1 MGFYH
6 EHLGLPSC
14 NQSHGLLENSPF
26 IDRWLHPHW
35 HVHVLPGFLEGMMPM
50 MNWRLGPCIRCI
62 PFHCLVIFSVHS
74 QDVCQN
80 WCLGCIVPSLSA
92 GLPPSQNASIRGR
105 YPWEQQEGVCACF
118 FFFADWISLHI
129 FPLNEAIRGRLGQSF
144 PKLLGGNPVFRLV
157 SIRNISP
164 NAYKKRIPAHYW
176 DVKTWCVCWVCRVD
190 DDDPNSRSTLYL
202 GGWPPSLLNSS

>member
-14 NQSHGLLENSPF
+14 NQSHGLPENSPF

-62 PFHCLVIFSVHS
+62 PFHCLVIFSGHS

-118 FFFADWISLHI
+118 FLRIEYLYI
-129 FPLNEAIRGRLGQSF
+129 SF
-144 PKLLGGNPVFRLV
+144 PSMKLLE
-157 SIRNISP
+157 
-164 NAYKKRIPAHYW
+164 
-176 DVKTWCVCWVCRVD
+176 
-190 DDDPNSRSTLYL
+190 
-202 GGWPPSLLNSS
+202 GGWGKVFLNFWGEILFSGWYKFGTFPQMRTKSASQHTIGMWKLGVCVLGL